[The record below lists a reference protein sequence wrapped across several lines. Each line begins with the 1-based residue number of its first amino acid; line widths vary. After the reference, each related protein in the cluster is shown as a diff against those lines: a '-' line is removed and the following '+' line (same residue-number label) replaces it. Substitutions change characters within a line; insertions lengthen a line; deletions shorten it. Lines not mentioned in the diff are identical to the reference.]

1 MTEPIARRRVPFV
14 KALLDYCVEMVLAI
28 FPHDSLSNRV
38 KSALLRWRGA
48 TIGKQLKLWRGVWF
62 ADPQKIV
69 IGDAVT
75 IGKSAMLISV
85 DTIHIGNRV
94 MIGHGSQLITA
105 GHGIPEGRGTMR
117 TAKPVTEPIVIE
129 DDAWLGAS
137 AIILPGVTIGQGA
150 IVAAGAVV
158 TKSVEPFTI
167 VGGVP
172 ATIIRQ
178 RD

>member
-14 KALLDYCVEMVLAI
+14 KALLDYFVEMVLDI
-28 FPHDSLSNRV
+28 FPHDGLSNRV
-38 KSALLRWRGA
+38 KSVLLRWRGA

-62 ADPQKIV
+62 ADPQKVV

-85 DTIHIGNRV
+85 DAIHIGNRV
-94 MIGHGSQLITA
+94 MIGHGSQLVTA

-117 TAKPVTEPIVIE
+117 TAESVTAPIVIQ
-129 DDAWLGAS
+129 DDVWLGAS
-137 AIILPGVTIGQGA
+137 AIILPGVTIGTGA
-150 IVAAGAVV
+150 VVAAGAVV
-158 TKSVEPFTI
+158 TSNVEPFTI

-172 ATIIRQ
+172 ARIIRE
-178 RD
+178 RE